1 MEPVLI
7 PEGEIEGRLGNV
19 VAAIASTLCP
29 GAVVAGPVVI
39 STLLE
44 ISMGLPGAIF
54 GPTPGLLPRRCLLP
68 GPLRLLLL
76 PGLLSRLGGAL
87 LRLPGP
93 LSWLGGALLRLPG
106 LLSWLGGALLRLPGL
121 LSWLGGALLLL
132 LFRLR
137 LGMLLPLRLRLRL
150 GTLLLLRLRLR
161 LGTLLLLRF
170 RLRLGTPL
178 LLRFRL
184 RLGML
189 LLCRSRRG
197 LPGLWFGLRFLLLF
211 VLRDGRDNGPEKH
224 KNGSGTNNSRDL
236 HGHYLR

>member
-1 MEPVLI
+1 
-7 PEGEIEGRLGNV
+7 
-19 VAAIASTLCP
+19 
-29 GAVVAGPVVI
+29 VVAGPVVI

-211 VLRDGRDNGPEKH
+211 VLAVGRDNCPEKH
-224 KNGSGTNNSRDL
+224 KNGSGINNSSDL

>member
-1 MEPVLI
+1 
-7 PEGEIEGRLGNV
+7 
-19 VAAIASTLCP
+19 
-29 GAVVAGPVVI
+29 VVAGPVVI

-68 GPLRLLLL
+68 GPLRLLL
-76 PGLLSRLGGAL
+76 
-87 LRLPGP
+87 
-93 LSWLGGALLRLPG
+93 LPG

-189 LLCRSRRG
+189 LLCRSRLRLGMLLLCRSRRG

-211 VLRDGRDNGPEKH
+211 VLAVGRDNCPEKH
-224 KNGSGTNNSRDL
+224 KNGSGINNSSDL